1 MDIKRK
7 SPQFA
12 IIASRQWA
20 TKAVETLLGNDT
32 FRYLS
37 ICSISFACSVNS
49 LIPPAPPI
57 QCCVGAVVCAVK
69 EIEKS
74 TLFWGK
80 GGNVTKML
88 KNSILLQSVSTL
100 LSPIVALKNIRDLQS
115 GNMSEISMGGTQ
127 VTYLLDS
134 RSYGSA

>member
-1 MDIKRK
+1 M
-7 SPQFA
+7 
-12 IIASRQWA
+12 
-20 TKAVETLLGNDT
+20 
-32 FRYLS
+32 
-37 ICSISFACSVNS
+37 
-49 LIPPAPPI
+49 
-57 QCCVGAVVCAVK
+57 
-69 EIEKS
+69 
-74 TLFWGK
+74 
-80 GGNVTKML
+80 TKML